1 MIRLFVALKIPSD
14 VKRNL
19 FNICKK
25 LAGENERYRW
35 ENPEK
40 IHLTLKF
47 IGEVEDGILDSI
59 KENLDFISD
68 YKSFDFN
75 LTKFGFFYRDN
86 EPKILWAG
94 LETDERIHKLVYDL
108 NQTLSRFSVPVE
120 NRKFKPHL
128 TMLRLKRN
136 PGSEFVKK
144 FREYSFDE
152 NNFTSNEIVLMK
164 SELFKTGAVYTEI
177 QKYILK

>member
-14 VKRNL
+14 IKQDL
-19 FNICKK
+19 FIICKK
-25 LAGENERYRW
+25 LSGENEHYRW

-47 IGEVEDGILDSI
+47 IGEVKEDILDSI
-59 KENLDFISD
+59 KENLEFIG
-68 YKSFDFN
+68 DFN
-75 LTKFGFFYRDN
+75 SFNFKVTKFGFFYRDN
-86 EPKILWAG
+86 EPNILWTG
-94 LETDERIHKLVYDL
+94 LKTDERIHKLVYDL

-136 PGSEFVKK
+136 PGSEFINK

-152 NNFTSNEIVLMK
+152 MSFISNEVSLMK
-164 SELFKTGAVYTEI
+164 SELLRSGAVYTEI